1 MKKNAGIIFLLLLLI
16 IFPAYCHPQD
26 SLIFKGQASAWIN
39 YNGGNKLPL
48 YSGLRYIPQL
58 NSAFTLQN
66 DKKID
71 FEISANIN
79 GNAGLNP
86 FDSLRAS
93 GQIKPYRAWV
103 RYSSQQFELRAG
115 LQKLNFGSASL
126 LRPLMWFDQIDPRD
140 PLKLTAGVWGLL
152 GRYYFLNNANIWLWG
167 LYGNTKPRGWEP
179 VGTNSRYPEAGGRIQ
194 IPVPTGEAAITYNYR
209 IADTRDL
216 NAAIPEFS
224 RVHEN
229 KLGFD
234 IKLDMVVG
242 LWFEG
247 SWTNKNRDLGLF
259 TNQEILNLGADYTFN
274 TGNGLY
280 VIFEQLLASY
290 DKKPF
295 NFQNTT
301 TFSLLSVS
309 YPVSIFDNI
318 TGIVYFDWNSKK
330 SYNFLNWQKQ
340 FDNITLYF
348 MGYWNP
354 VQYNIPAQGLGEN
367 LFAGKGVQVMLVF
380 NH

>member
-1 MKKNAGIIFLLLLLI
+1 MKKNTGIIFLLLLLI
-16 IFPAYCHPQD
+16 ILPPYCKAQD
-26 SLIFKGQASAWIN
+26 SLTFKGQASAWIN

-48 YSGLRYIPQL
+48 YSGVRYIPQL
-58 NSAFTLQN
+58 NSGILLKN
-66 DKKID
+66 DHLID

-79 GNAGLNP
+79 GSAGLNP
-86 FDSLRAS
+86 FDSLKTS

-103 RYSSQQFELRAG
+103 RYSSHQLELRAG

-140 PLKLTAGVWGLL
+140 PLKLTDGVWGVL

-179 VGTNSRYPEAGGRIQ
+179 AGTNSRYPEAGGRVQ

-209 IADTRDL
+209 ISDTRKL
-216 NAAIPEFS
+216 NASIPEFS
-224 RVHEN
+224 EVPEN

-234 IKLDMVVG
+234 IKLDLVVG

-247 SWTNKNRDLGLF
+247 SWAKKNKDLGIF
-259 TNQEILNLGADYTFN
+259 TNQEILNLGTDYTFN
-274 TGNGLY
+274 AGNGLY

-295 NFQNTT
+295 AFQNTT
-301 TFSLLSVS
+301 TFSLLSAS
-309 YPVSIFDNI
+309 YPIGLFDNI
-318 TGIVYFDWNSKK
+318 SGIVYFDWNNRKT
-330 SYNFLNWQKQ
+330 YNFISWQKQ
-340 FDNITLYF
+340 FNNITFYL
-348 MGYWNP
+348 MGFWNP
-354 VQYNIPAQGLGEN
+354 VDYNIPAQGLGQN
-367 LFAGKGVQVMLVF
+367 LFAGKGVQVMFVF